1 MSLFGMEIGKR
12 SIMAQQTA
20 LEVTGHNMANA
31 NTPGYTRQIPNLVT
45 TIPYHTPALTNSN
58 KAGQLGTGVKVADIE
73 RIRDVFLD
81 QQIRNEAKTAGYW
94 DSIHDALAKMEV
106 ILNEPSSDGLR
117 AVMDMYWESWQDL
130 TAYPESEAVRSTVAQ
145 RGLALADAF
154 NHMHKQLTELRED
167 LNASVEIKVNEINT
181 ITKQISDLN
190 AQILN
195 IQIAGKQPND
205 LEDKRDLLLDQ
216 LSQII
221 DIKTFTDHNGMV
233 AVQLGGR
240 TLVQG
245 RDYTELTTEQDSQGM
260 HLVIW
265 ADTKVRARIESGEL
279 RGYLDARGKT
289 NLSQEKDPSEYR
301 EIVPNLLD
309 DLNKL
314 AETIIKRTN
323 EIHKTGYNLDINAES
338 LNFYEMPTGA
348 NIEWAAIIKVEDAI
362 LNDPM
367 KIAAAEDPTFDPDT
381 GEKINF
387 GDSRIAMAIANLKH
401 DYNSVGQV
409 AQSGN
414 LPGLPATISNK
425 HINITYDNTV
435 YNLII
440 DGDFDNNQQLADAVQ
455 AEIDRHR
462 LPITVEMQGD
472 RMVMSSFDK
481 GFESV
486 EWFWGATSDT
496 APTSGSIS
504 DATVDDFWRSVC
516 ANIGVRSQ
524 ESVRMLDNQIV
535 LLSELTNKK
544 EAVSGV
550 NLDEEVI
557 NMIKFQHAYNAA
569 SRFITTMDEAIDV
582 IVNRMGLVGR

>member
-323 EIHKTGYNLDINAES
+323 EIHRNGFS
-338 LNFYEMPTGA
+338 LNNTGGTPDGANFFTEPTGT
-348 NIEWAAIIKVEDAI
+348 NIEWADIIKVEDDI
-362 LNDPM
+362 INDPM
-367 KIAAAEDPTFDPDT
+367 NIAAAQDPTFDLIT
-381 GEKINF
+381 GEQMNF

-401 DYNSVGQV
+401 DYNTGVGM
-409 AQSGN
+409 
-414 LPGLPATISNK
+414 P
-425 HINITYDNTV
+425 
-435 YNLII
+435 
-440 DGDFDNNQQLADAVQ
+440 
-455 AEIDRHR
+455 
-462 LPITVEMQGD
+462 
-472 RMVMSSFDK
+472 
-481 GFESV
+481 
-486 EWFWGATSDT
+486 
-496 APTSGSIS
+496 IS